1 MRRLLLL
8 FLLTALVGCG
18 AAEPPRI
25 LNVEVESVWEDVATN
40 EEYPSSVVVRVTLEN
55 PSAAVKLLRGRM
67 RVGYGGR
74 WVAMLTLEE
83 RVKIAARESTVVE
96 LPLRLNIQRTAQTMQ
111 LRSALKRGDTSGIEV
126 DWQVALRRGVA
137 YVEQVQ
143 EPMPLE
149 QLAGQNIG
157 EIKELLRDIFEE

>member
-18 AAEPPRI
+18 AAESPRI

-126 DWQVALRRGVA
+126 DWQAALRRGVA

-149 QLAGQNIG
+149 QLAGRNIG